1 MSKFNQKEGVFGAV
15 CSVLGAESFD
25 AAVELNSDQRKQV
38 IEIVTEGLMA
48 GEIEMTDAAREKH
61 NDESKMR
68 TYTNGLVS
76 NWLRKDKRLNG
87 NVKHEIK
94 NPGSRA
100 GSGDKVVAELKK
112 LRSTLTDPGQIA
124 AVDHE
129 IEKRINAIKAERA
142 KSVEI
147 DTSLIPEDLLDL
159 VNG

>member
-1 MSKFNQKEGVFGAV
+1 MSNYNQKNGVFNAV
-15 CSVLGAESFD
+15 CSVTEQETFD
-25 AAVELNSDQRKQV
+25 SAVELTKEQRNTV
-38 IEIVTEGLMA
+38 IEIVAAGLSA
-48 GEIEMTDAAREKH
+48 GEIELSEAAREKF
-61 NDESKMR
+61 DTDAKMK

-87 NVKHEIK
+87 GVQHQIK

-112 LRSTLTDPGQIA
+112 LRSTFTEPDQIA

-129 IEKRINAIKAERA
+129 IEKRLTKIKVERA

-147 DTSLIPEDLLDL
+147 DMSLIPDDLKDLL
-159 VNG
+159 G